1 MRCVDDKLVSLLV
14 ECSGRFEAGDIGTV
28 RELGHCEAADNAVE
42 SEHAAVNPVR

>member
-1 MRCVDDKLVSLLV
+1 
-14 ECSGRFEAGDIGTV
+14 V